1 MRTLL
6 LVFVLALIPLS
17 LLAQQ
22 EAAPP
27 SMQKDAGKDQDQI
40 PDKDQGKIPV
50 FRKNVTVVNVL
61 FTVKDKHGAL
71 IPNLSKDHFD
81 LFEEGKPQT

>member
-6 LVFVLALIPLS
+6 LFFAIALIPLS

-22 EAAPP
+22 ESAPP
-27 SMQKDAGKDQDQI
+27 SVQKDAGKDQV

-61 FTVKDKHGAL
+61 LTVKDKHGAL
-71 IPNLSKDHFD
+71 IPNLTKDHFD
-81 LFEEGKPQT
+81 LLDDGKPQTI